1 MELFTGRSS
10 DFVPSLS
17 SRFQTEALKGK
28 LMLSTIRKN
37 SQGYGYRY
45 TDLAEIHRH
54 LEEVDLR
61 YYQEIDT
68 TTDGEDYIITH
79 ILDASDKLIR
89 SCRGCRVVKV
99 TGKNPAQ
106 DYGSALTY
114 ARRYSL
120 LLAFGLATADDDAA
134 ALDPVEPKVV
144 RRKKSMERPMADTPK
159 ATPRAMEARAMRSM
173 DKPYRQ
179 AGVQA
184 VKDLLDSGALE
195 LSEVQSEVRKY
206 GADKMLDLSPDA
218 FVRCVANLTMGRG
231 GSA

>member
-1 MELFTGRSS
+1 MST
-10 DFVPSLS
+10 
-17 SRFQTEALKGK
+17 
-28 LMLSTIRKN
+28 TIRKN

-54 LEEVDLR
+54 MEETGLR
-61 YYQEIDT
+61 YYQEVET
-68 TTDGEDYIITH
+68 VDGEDFIITH

-89 SCRGCRVVKV
+89 KCRGCRVVKV
-99 TGKNPAQ
+99 SGKNPAQ

-134 ALDPVEPKVV
+134 SLNPVEPRGVEPKA
-144 RRKKSMERPMADTPK
+144 RPRKKSADQALDKPTGTK
-159 ATPRAMEARAMRSM
+159 AIQAM

-184 VKDLLDSGALE
+184 VKHLLDTGALE
-195 LSEVQSEVRKY
+195 LSEVQNEVRRY
-206 GADKMLDLSPDA
+206 GAEKMLDLPPDA
-218 FVRCVANLTMGRG
+218 FVRCVTALTQGRG
-231 GSA
+231 TPV

>member
-1 MELFTGRSS
+1 MST
-10 DFVPSLS
+10 
-17 SRFQTEALKGK
+17 
-28 LMLSTIRKN
+28 TIRKN

-54 LEEVDLR
+54 MEETGLR
-61 YYQEIDT
+61 YYQEVET
-68 TTDGEDYIITH
+68 VDGEDFIITH

-89 SCRGCRVVKV
+89 KCRGCRVVKV
-99 TGKNPAQ
+99 SGKNPAQ

-134 ALDPVEPKVV
+134 SLNPVEPRAVEPKAKP
-144 RRKKSMERPMADTPK
+144 RKKSADQALDKPTGTK
-159 ATPRAMEARAMRSM
+159 AIQAM

-184 VKDLLDSGALE
+184 VKHLLDTGALE
-195 LSEVQSEVRKY
+195 LSEVQNEVRRY
-206 GADKMLDLSPDA
+206 GAEKMLDLPPDA
-218 FVRCVANLTMGRG
+218 FVRCVTALTQGRG
-231 GSA
+231 TPV